1 MGSGA
6 IAVSADF
13 GEQETAMQKYL
24 KEGEKRAFSLGN
36 RGPIKF
42 NQDGTLD
49 QGILDSYS
57 RCGFYIFEGVLKSEE
72 LVDIEA
78 DVENILDRL
87 PTEKGSPVDSKG
99 RPALAVDCKGRTL
112 HWSKPLGDP
121 YGGTLQNHGRHQI
134 KMTEPVADS
143 SAPKEVVYV
152 ITGSLQFSEACL
164 RVYGHPELLAVA
176 REINGEDFVPFN
188 EALYLKEPGRGASV
202 SWHQDGFT
210 HWENPDWN
218 EGTHGFNFMAQLY
231 GCTAANG
238 LWVVPGSHK
247 RGKLDISEL
256 LVEGE
261 AERIPEAVPMIC
273 APGDVAICN
282 RQSIHGSFANT
293 SPDWRVTVNFGFHRR
308 ASVLNVE
315 SGGIHNDVA
324 FYDDERI
331 NERSRLIAYAINAR
345 QERFPKETPFVYAPF
360 KETLGDFKWSVD
372 SKKDIKDYNLLDL
385 GI

>member
-1 MGSGA
+1 MRSHVTSPTG
-6 IAVSADF
+6 DF
-13 GEQETAMQKYL
+13 GAQEAAMQSYL
-24 KEGEKRAFSLGN
+24 REGEERAYSLGN
-36 RGPIKF
+36 RGPLKF
-42 NQDGTLD
+42 NADGKLD
-49 QGILDSYS
+49 KDILSDYS
-57 RCGFYIFEGVLKSEE
+57 RCGFYIFEGVLLSEE
-72 LVDIEA
+72 LDDIES
-78 DVENILDRL
+78 DVENILERL
-87 PTEKGSPVDSKG
+87 PMEKGSRVDSKG
-99 RPALAVDCKGRTL
+99 RPALAIDCESRTL
-112 HWSKPLGDP
+112 HWAKPLGDP
-121 YGGTLQNHGRHQI
+121 YGGTEENHGRHQI
-134 KMTEPVADS
+134 KMTEPMVDPA
-143 SAPKEVVYV
+143 APKEVVYV

-164 RVYGHPELLAVA
+164 RIYGHPGLLAVA
-176 REINGEDFVPFN
+176 QEINGEDFVPFN
-188 EALYLKEPGRGASV
+188 EALFLKEPGRGASV

-210 HWENPDWN
+210 HWDNPDWD

-247 RGKLDISEL
+247 RGKLNIQDM

-261 AERIPEAVPMIC
+261 AERLPEAVPMIC

-308 ASVLNVE
+308 SSVLNVE

-331 NERSRLIAYAINAR
+331 KKRSRLIGYAINAR
-345 QERFPKETPFVYAPF
+345 QQRFPGEQPFVYEPF
-360 KETLGDFKWSVD
+360 KDAISDYSWDEN
-372 SKKDIKDYNLLDL
+372 SKRDIKDYNLLDL

>member
-1 MGSGA
+1 MRSHVTSPTG
-6 IAVSADF
+6 DF
-13 GEQETAMQKYL
+13 GLQEAAMQSYL
-24 KEGEKRAFSLGN
+24 REGEERAYSLGN
-36 RGPIKF
+36 RGPLKF
-42 NQDGTLD
+42 NADGKLD
-49 QGILDSYS
+49 QGILSDYS
-57 RCGFYIFEGVLKSEE
+57 RCGFYIFEGVLLPEE
-72 LVDIEA
+72 LDDIES
-78 DVENILDRL
+78 DVENILERL
-87 PTEKGSPVDSKG
+87 PTEKGSRVDSKG
-99 RPALAVDCKGRTL
+99 RPALAVDCKARTL
-112 HWSKPLGDP
+112 HWAKPLGDP
-121 YGGTLQNHGRHQI
+121 YGGTEANHGRHQI
-134 KMTEPVADS
+134 KMTQPIADPA
-143 SAPKEVVYV
+143 APKEVVYV

-164 RVYGHPELLAVA
+164 RVYGHLGLLAVA
-176 REINGEDFVPFN
+176 QEINGKDFVPFN
-188 EALYLKEPGRGASV
+188 EALFLKEPGRGASV

-210 HWENPDWN
+210 HWDNPDWD

-247 RGKLDISEL
+247 RGKLNIQDM

-261 AERIPEAVPMIC
+261 AERLPEAVPMIC

-308 ASVLNVE
+308 SSVLNVE

-331 NERSRLIAYAINAR
+331 KKRSRLIGYAINAR
-345 QERFPKETPFVYAPF
+345 QHRFPEEQPFVYEPF
-360 KETLGDFKWSVD
+360 KDKISDYSWDEN
-372 SKKDIKDYNLLDL
+372 SKRDIKNYNLLDL

>member
-1 MGSGA
+1 
-6 IAVSADF
+6 
-13 GEQETAMQKYL
+13 
-24 KEGEKRAFSLGN
+24 
-36 RGPIKF
+36 
-42 NQDGTLD
+42 
-49 QGILDSYS
+49 
-57 RCGFYIFEGVLKSEE
+57 
-72 LVDIEA
+72 
-78 DVENILDRL
+78 
-87 PTEKGSPVDSKG
+87 
-99 RPALAVDCKGRTL
+99 
-112 HWSKPLGDP
+112 
-121 YGGTLQNHGRHQI
+121 
-134 KMTEPVADS
+134 
-143 SAPKEVVYV
+143 
-152 ITGSLQFSEACL
+152 
-164 RVYGHPELLAVA
+164 
-176 REINGEDFVPFN
+176 
-188 EALYLKEPGRGASV
+188 
-202 SWHQDGFT
+202 
-210 HWENPDWN
+210 
-218 EGTHGFNFMAQLY
+218 MAQLY

-372 SKKDIKDYNLLDL
+372 SKKDIKDYILLDL